1 MHARDLPTEEIR
13 RHTAYHEAG
22 HAVVAQ
28 SQGIDISKVT
38 IGDRKDGYVDYTD
51 DLEDRIDKRDFD
63 TCYRF
68 SLVQFAGLI
77 AAAREFPKV
86 IDIDGNAIDMT
97 YYFSKLRPVLLEHT
111 PEDEGV
117 WDQRIPDECKPIVD
131 ERWIAV
137 EALAQ
142 KLLERTTMTGDEAVA
157 IIDAALSK

>member
-1 MHARDLPTEEIR
+1 MLAHDLPIEEIR

-28 SQGIDISKVT
+28 SQGIDISKVS

-51 DLEDRIDKRDFD
+51 DLKDRIDKRAFD

-68 SLVQFAGLI
+68 SLVRFAGLI
-77 AAAREFPKV
+77 AAAHEFPKV

-117 WDQRIPDECKPIVD
+117 WEQRITHECKSIVD
-131 ERWIAV
+131 ERWVAV

-142 KLLERTTMTGDEAVA
+142 EFLECTTMTGNEAVK